1 MSAAPV
7 QSAAGAG
14 VVGRADEA
22 ARLVVSRKR
31 WDRFFMIGGAV
42 LSFLCIAL
50 LAVLVADLVRDA
62 WPRLEWGF
70 LTRDQS
76 NNAAQ
81 AGIKT
86 AILGTALVMIVT
98 AVTAIPLGIAAGIYL
113 EEYAK
118 KNWFTTIIEIN
129 IANLAGVPS
138 IIWGLMALGLLVYGL
153 KTGQSILTAGLTL
166 GLLVLPIVIVA
177 TRESIRAIPQGIR
190 EASFACGASRLQ
202 TVRYHIL
209 PYSMSGVLTGCIIAM
224 SRAIGETAPLVTIGA
239 LAYITSVPAVP
250 FSEKAWP
257 LEAVATRAVEVARPD
272 AAIAPATRDGVM
284 QFRIELPDETP
295 GADKHAV
302 VKVTRDVAIPAGAS
316 ATQIVEAIEATPD
329 MTARLDSEGLL
340 RVENEQ
346 FGGIVLGKD
355 TSGVAAALAIKTE
368 GGRHGPLDWLS
379 SSFTVLPI
387 QVFDWVSR
395 PQQDFQINAAAAGV
409 VLVMVTLVMNGVA
422 IFLRVRLRKR
432 LQW

>member
-7 QSAAGAG
+7 QSAAV
-14 VVGRADEA
+14 VVGRAEEA
-22 ARLVVSRKR
+22 ARMVASRKR

-42 LSFLCIAL
+42 LSFLCIAV
-50 LAVLVADLVRDA
+50 LAVLIADLVRDA
-62 WPRLEWGF
+62 WPRLEWAF
-70 LTRDQS
+70 LSRDQS
-76 NNAAQ
+76 NNAEQ

-86 AILGTALVMIVT
+86 AILGTALVMLVT

-177 TRESIRAIPQGIR
+177 TRESIRSIPQGIR

-250 FSEKAWP
+250 FAEKAWP
-257 LEAVATRAVEVARPD
+257 LEAVATRVVQVDGPIASGAVG
-272 AAIAPATRDGVM
+272 GVM
-284 QFRIELPDETP
+284 QFRIELPDETS
-295 GADKHAV
+295 GAKKHAV
-302 VKVTRDVAIPAGAS
+302 VKATRDVTIPANAS
-316 ATQIVEAIEATPD
+316 AAQVVEAIEAAPD
-329 MTARLDSEGLL
+329 LTARLDSTGLL

-355 TSGVAAALAIKTE
+355 TSGVAAALAMKQE

>member
-7 QSAAGAG
+7 QSAGV
-14 VVGRADEA
+14 VVGRAEEA
-22 ARLVVSRKR
+22 ARMVASRKR

-42 LSFLCIAL
+42 LSFLCIAV

-76 NNAAQ
+76 NDAEQ

-86 AILGTALVMIVT
+86 AILGTGLVMLVT

-177 TRESIRAIPQGIR
+177 TRESIRSIPQGIR

-250 FSEKAWP
+250 FSDKAWP
-257 LEAVATRAVEVARPD
+257 LEAVATRAVQVD
-272 AAIAPATRDGVM
+272 APIETGASGGVM

-295 GADKHAV
+295 GAKKHAV
-302 VKVTRDVAIPAGAS
+302 VKATREVVIAAGAS
-316 ATQIVEAIEATPD
+316 ATQVVEAIEATPD
-329 MTARLDSEGLL
+329 LTARLDSTGLL

-355 TSGVAAALAIKTE
+355 TSGVAAALAMQQE

-395 PQQDFQINAAAAGV
+395 PQQNFQINAAAAGV

>member
-1 MSAAPV
+1 MSAMPV
-7 QSAAGAG
+7 QPGAG

-22 ARLVVSRKR
+22 ARMVASRKR

-76 NNAAQ
+76 NDAAQ

-98 AVTAIPLGIAAGIYL
+98 AATAIPLGIAAGIYL

-257 LEAVATRAVEVARPD
+257 LEVVATRAVEVARPE
-272 AAIAPATRDGVM
+272 AAIAPSTRDGVM

-295 GADKHAV
+295 GAAKHAV
-302 VKVTRDVAIPAGAS
+302 VKATRDVAIPAGAS
-316 ATQIVEAIEATPD
+316 AAQIVEAIEAAPD
-329 MTARLDSEGLL
+329 LTARLDAEGLL

-355 TSGVAAALAIKTE
+355 TSGVAAALAMKQE

>member
-7 QSAAGAG
+7 QSAGV
-14 VVGRADEA
+14 VVGRAEEA
-22 ARLVVSRKR
+22 ARMVASRKR

-42 LSFLCIAL
+42 LSFLCIAV

-76 NNAAQ
+76 NDAEQ

-86 AILGTALVMIVT
+86 AILGTGLVMLVT

-177 TRESIRAIPQGIR
+177 TRESIRSIPQGIR

-257 LEAVATRAVEVARPD
+257 LEAVATRAVQVD
-272 AAIAPATRDGVM
+272 APIETGASGGVM
-284 QFRIELPDETP
+284 QFGIELPDETP
-295 GADKHAV
+295 GAKKHAV
-302 VKVTRDVAIPAGAS
+302 VKATRDVTIPAGAS
-316 ATQIVEAIEATPD
+316 ATQVVEAIEATPD
-329 MTARLDSEGLL
+329 LTARLDSTGLL

-355 TSGVAAALAIKTE
+355 TSGVAAALAMKQE

-395 PQQDFQINAAAAGV
+395 PQQNFQINAAAAGV

>member
-7 QSAAGAG
+7 QSAGV
-14 VVGRADEA
+14 VVGRAEEA
-22 ARLVVSRKR
+22 ARMVASRKR

-42 LSFLCIAL
+42 LSFLCIAV

-76 NNAAQ
+76 NDAEQ

-86 AILGTALVMIVT
+86 AILGTGLVMLVT

-177 TRESIRAIPQGIR
+177 TRESIRSIPQGIR

-257 LEAVATRAVEVARPD
+257 LEAVATRAVQVD
-272 AAIAPATRDGVM
+272 APIETGASGGVM

-295 GADKHAV
+295 GAKKHAV
-302 VKVTRDVAIPAGAS
+302 VKATRDVVIAAGAS
-316 ATQIVEAIEATPD
+316 ATQVVEAIEATPD
-329 MTARLDSEGLL
+329 LTARLDSTGLL

-355 TSGVAAALAIKTE
+355 TSGVAAALAMKQE

-395 PQQDFQINAAAAGV
+395 PQQNFQINAAAAGV

>member
-1 MSAAPV
+1 MSAMPV
-7 QSAAGAG
+7 QPGAG

-22 ARLVVSRKR
+22 ARMVASRKR

-76 NNAAQ
+76 NDAAQ

-98 AVTAIPLGIAAGIYL
+98 AATAIPLGIAAGIYL

-257 LEAVATRAVEVARPD
+257 LEVVATRAVEVARPE
-272 AAIAPATRDGVM
+272 AAIAPSTRDGVM

-295 GADKHAV
+295 GAAKHAV
-302 VKVTRDVAIPAGAS
+302 VKATRDVAIPVGAS
-316 ATQIVEAIEATPD
+316 AAQIVEAIESAPD
-329 MTARLDSEGLL
+329 LTARLDSEGLL

-355 TSGVAAALAIKTE
+355 TSGVAAALAMKQE

>member
-1 MSAAPV
+1 MPV
-7 QSAAGAG
+7 QPGAG

-22 ARLVVSRKR
+22 ARMVASRKR

-76 NNAAQ
+76 NDAAQ

-98 AVTAIPLGIAAGIYL
+98 AATAIPLGIAAGIYL

-209 PYSMSGVLTGCIIAM
+209 PYSMSDRGDCAAGHDRSAGVHHE
-224 SRAIGETAPLVTIGA
+224 RAGGAVFGEGVALGGGGDAGGGGGA
-239 LAYITSVPAVP
+239 ARGRD
-250 FSEKAWP
+250 
-257 LEAVATRAVEVARPD
+257 RAV
-272 AAIAPATRDGVM
+272 
-284 QFRIELPDETP
+284 
-295 GADKHAV
+295 
-302 VKVTRDVAIPAGAS
+302 
-316 ATQIVEAIEATPD
+316 
-329 MTARLDSEGLL
+329 
-340 RVENEQ
+340 
-346 FGGIVLGKD
+346 
-355 TSGVAAALAIKTE
+355 
-368 GGRHGPLDWLS
+368 
-379 SSFTVLPI
+379 
-387 QVFDWVSR
+387 
-395 PQQDFQINAAAAGV
+395 NA
-409 VLVMVTLVMNGVA
+409 
-422 IFLRVRLRKR
+422 
-432 LQW
+432 

>member
-1 MSAAPV
+1 MPV
-7 QSAAGAG
+7 QPGAG

-22 ARLVVSRKR
+22 ARMVASRKR

-76 NNAAQ
+76 NDAAQ

-98 AVTAIPLGIAAGIYL
+98 AATAIPLGIAAGIYL

-257 LEAVATRAVEVARPD
+257 LEVVATRAVEVARPE
-272 AAIAPATRDGVM
+272 AAIAPSTRDGVM

-295 GADKHAV
+295 GAAKHAV
-302 VKVTRDVAIPAGAS
+302 VKATRDVAIPVGAS
-316 ATQIVEAIEATPD
+316 AAQIVEAIESAPD
-329 MTARLDSEGLL
+329 LTARLDSEGLL

-355 TSGVAAALAIKTE
+355 TSGVAAALAMKQE

>member
-1 MSAAPV
+1 MSAMPV
-7 QSAAGAG
+7 QPGAG

-22 ARLVVSRKR
+22 ARMVASRKR

-76 NNAAQ
+76 NDAAQ

-98 AVTAIPLGIAAGIYL
+98 AATAIPLGIAAGIYL

-257 LEAVATRAVEVARPD
+257 LEVVATRAVEVARPE
-272 AAIAPATRDGVM
+272 AAIAPSTRDGVM

-295 GADKHAV
+295 GAAKHAV
-302 VKVTRDVAIPAGAS
+302 VKATRDVAIPAGAS
-316 ATQIVEAIEATPD
+316 AAQIVEAIEAAPD
-329 MTARLDSEGLL
+329 LTARLDSEGLL

-355 TSGVAAALAIKTE
+355 TSGVAAALAMKQE

>member
-7 QSAAGAG
+7 QSAGV
-14 VVGRADEA
+14 VVGRAEEA
-22 ARLVVSRKR
+22 ARMVASRKR

-42 LSFLCIAL
+42 LSFLCIAV

-76 NNAAQ
+76 NDAEQ

-86 AILGTALVMIVT
+86 AILGTGLVMLVT

-177 TRESIRAIPQGIR
+177 TRESIRSIPQGIR

-250 FSEKAWP
+250 FSDKAWP
-257 LEAVATRAVEVARPD
+257 LEAVATRAAQVD
-272 AAIAPATRDGVM
+272 APIETGASGGVM
-284 QFRIELPDETP
+284 QFGIELPDETP
-295 GADKHAV
+295 GAKKHAV
-302 VKVTRDVAIPAGAS
+302 VKATRDVVIAAGAS
-316 ATQIVEAIEATPD
+316 ATQVVEAIEATPD
-329 MTARLDSEGLL
+329 LTARLDSTGLL

-355 TSGVAAALAIKTE
+355 TSGVAAALAMKQE

-395 PQQDFQINAAAAGV
+395 PQQNFQINAAAAGV